1 MRLYMRNDLGL
12 TREVSTGISI
22 FALFFGGLVF
32 LVRGMPV
39 HGLLWIVLSMFT
51 SGLSNVVL
59 MVLINR
65 ITAVHYLGQGYYPTG
80 PGWDKAARKW
90 NIILPAPPSPPR
102 QIVRN
107 GFGQTAGS
115 RRRRRRRT

>member
-1 MRLYMRNDLGL
+1 MRNDLGL
-12 TREVSTGISI
+12 TREVSSGISI

-32 LVRGMPV
+32 LIRGMPV
-39 HGLLWIVLSMFT
+39 HALVWIALSIFT

-65 ITAVHYLGQGYYPTG
+65 ITAVYYLEQGYYPKG
-80 PGWDKAARKW
+80 PGWDQAARKW
-90 NIILPAPPSPPR
+90 NIILPVPPPPPR

-107 GFGQTAGS
+107 GFGQTAAT